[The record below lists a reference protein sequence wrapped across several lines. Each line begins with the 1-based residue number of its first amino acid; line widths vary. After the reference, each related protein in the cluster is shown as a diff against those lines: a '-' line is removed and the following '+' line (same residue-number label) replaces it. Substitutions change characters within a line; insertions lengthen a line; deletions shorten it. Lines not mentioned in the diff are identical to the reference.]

1 MTAERYAAFVR
12 VQHLAARHCRDAA
25 AAEDPVAQLLQMTL
39 TSGADG
45 ACSAAGGA
53 ECGDTGERVC
63 TRTPE
68 PSPREV
74 RPDS

>member
-45 ACSAAGGA
+45 ASGA
-53 ECGDTGERVC
+53 ECVDTGPGQEQVW

-68 PSPREV
+68 ASPREV
-74 RPDS
+74 RLDS

>member
-25 AAEDPVAQLLQMTL
+25 AAEDPVAQLLQMTI
-39 TSGADG
+39 GADG
-45 ACSAAGGA
+45 ASGAVGGA
-53 ECGDTGERVC
+53 ECGERVC